1 MKTVWVITYN
11 FSSETR
17 VASSIDKA
25 FELCRDEILELYC
38 NDGEEY
44 EKAFSELIES
54 FKEAKDNDYYRFGS
68 DDIVEARRADFYE
81 D

>member
-11 FSSETR
+11 FGSEAR
-17 VASSIDKA
+17 VANSIDKA
-25 FELCRDEILELYC
+25 FELCHDEILELYC
-38 NDGEEY
+38 NDDEEY
-44 EKAFSELIES
+44 VRAFNELIES
-54 FKEAKDNDYYRFGS
+54 FKKAKENDYYRFGS